1 MARLQAPRATTEPAV
16 FIIITAVRQF
26 LARALGDQLG
36 VSPSSSLRGHKGSSW
51 LAQTSPPGWEG
62 RVGVR
67 MGSPSSNVPLRRQ
80 RSLSPHGGLGAIKD
94 LTPSQLM
101 EMSRKGDSPNSNLFP
116 ASSFRENPRKLY
128 LAESPAPRRMIA
140 RHNASIH
147 SGRAAAEPCPTRH
160 LTASPG
166 CCSESGLAASLRQPL
181 WMPGDP

>member
-80 RSLSPHGGLGAIKD
+80 RSLSPHGG
-94 LTPSQLM
+94 
-101 EMSRKGDSPNSNLFP
+101 
-116 ASSFRENPRKLY
+116 
-128 LAESPAPRRMIA
+128 
-140 RHNASIH
+140 
-147 SGRAAAEPCPTRH
+147 SGGH
-160 LTASPG
+160 
-166 CCSESGLAASLRQPL
+166 
-181 WMPGDP
+181 